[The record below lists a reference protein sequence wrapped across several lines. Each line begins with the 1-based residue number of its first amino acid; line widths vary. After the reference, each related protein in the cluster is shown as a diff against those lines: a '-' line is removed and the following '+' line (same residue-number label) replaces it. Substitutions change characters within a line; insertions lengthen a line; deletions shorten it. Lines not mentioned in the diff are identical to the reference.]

1 MTIKTGF
8 TLQIFSIYANT
19 KIYVFK
25 HIYFCRLKIIKKG
38 ERNYE

>member
-8 TLQIFSIYANT
+8 TLQIFIIYANT

-25 HIYFCRLKIIKKG
+25 HIYFCILKNHKK
-38 ERNYE
+38 RRKKL